1 MTSTIDDG
9 RTTSTIF
16 DRLRSGG
23 FEQALFNHDAR
34 TGLRSLVL
42 IHDTTLGP
50 ALGGVRMHP
59 YETETAALED
69 GLRLAE
75 AMTLKAAAAGL
86 ALGGGWSVVIGDP
99 AHDKTEAL
107 LRAHGRFVA
116 TLGGRFIPVND
127 VGTTQADLKVI
138 GTEAAPV
145 CADGDPSPM
154 TALGVLEGI
163 RACLRAT
170 GGDGSLRGVRVCVQG
185 AGNVGA
191 ALARLLAAESAEL
204 LVSDIDPRRA
214 AAVARAVGARVVDPA
229 TAAITECDVLAPC
242 ALGSVVNDRTLPELR
257 CRIIAGG
264 ANNVLAAPEHAAA
277 LEARGILYAPDFCVN
292 AGGLIFLEERLLGHD
307 DARAEHRVRR
317 VGERLATVIED
328 ARRSGVTPTEAALT
342 QARARLRAR

>member
-1 MTSTIDDG
+1 M
-9 RTTSTIF
+9 TSTIF

-23 FEQALFNHDAR
+23 FEQALFHQDAR
-34 TGLRSLVL
+34 TGLRSLVVL
-42 IHDTTLGP
+42 HDTTLGP
-50 ALGGVRMHP
+50 ALGGVRMHA
-59 YETETAALED
+59 YANETAALDD
-69 GLRLAE
+69 GLRLAR

-86 ALGGGWSVVIGDP
+86 DLGGGWSVVLGDP
-99 AHDKTEAL
+99 ARDKSEAL

-127 VGTTQADLKVI
+127 VGTTQADLAVI
-138 GTEAAPV
+138 GTEASPV

-170 GGDGSLRGVRVCVQG
+170 GGDGSMRGVRVCVQG

-191 ALARLLAAESAEL
+191 ALARLLAAEGAEL
-204 LVSDIDPRRA
+204 LVSDIDARRA
-214 AAVARAVGARVVDPA
+214 DAVARSVGARVVDPA
-229 TAAITECDVLAPC
+229 TAAATACDVLAPC
-242 ALGSVVNDRTLPELR
+242 ALGGVVDDRTLPELR

-292 AGGLIFLEERLLGHD
+292 AGGLIFLEERLRCHD
-307 DARAEHRVRR
+307 DARAEQRVRQVGAR
-317 VGERLATVIED
+317 VATVIER
-328 ARRSGVTPTEAALT
+328 ARRSGVPPTEAALT
-342 QARARLRAR
+342 LARERLRPR